1 MFNDLVIKVAKSQM
15 AFSIWF
21 HFHKNKWNYCPPSC
35 TYYVNKTVD
44 RHQFRIFF
52 WKWDKISQLYP
63 HNCLMFSKNNV
74 FYCFP
79 CSCEHYSTKVIFLL
93 SKKDGPFPYCCCCLV
108 RQRCCNNFCRIFQSY
123 FAWRPQKSPKEQLR
137 PNIYHL

>member
-1 MFNDLVIKVAKSQM
+1 MWLKVANSQM
-15 AFSIWF
+15 AFWIWF
-21 HFHKNKWNYCPPSC
+21 IKINEI
-35 TYYVNKTVD
+35 TVCQLVHIMWKKQLTD
-44 RHQFRIFF
+44 TILYFF
-52 WKWDKISQLYP
+52 FFENGTKLANFIPYSFP

-123 FAWRPQKSPKEQLR
+123 FAWRPQKR
-137 PNIYHL
+137 PIEH